1 LVKQLAL
8 KHGARDT
15 TIRQTALAEVD
26 GMKPR
31 TSQWREEEEIPEK
44 HWMYKI
50 AKRFFYHDF
59 GVYQQ
64 LDPQAHS
71 PKS

>member
-1 LVKQLAL
+1 MKELAL
-8 KHGARDT
+8 RHGAKDT

-26 GMKPR
+26 SMKAR

-44 HWMYKI
+44 HWMYKLS
-50 AKRFFYHDF
+50 KRFFYNDF

-64 LDPQAHS
+64 LDPKARS
-71 PKS
+71 PKV